1 MARNPSRRF
10 KDVVYEQLSRVGKAL
25 ASPRR
30 LELLDLLAQGPR
42 TVEGLARESGQTIA
56 NASQHLK
63 VLREARLVDSEK
75 SGLYVTYRL
84 ADQEVAALCRALRGV
99 AESRL
104 AEIERVTKD
113 FLRDRGL
120 LEPVD
125 ADALRDRVRR
135 GEVTVLDVRP
145 AEEYRAGHIPGAI
158 SLPLAVLERRLATL
172 PRDRELVAYCRGPY
186 CVLAVEAVQRL
197 RREGFQA
204 VRLEDGV
211 PEWQARGFAVAV
223 GDDAAG
229 SDR

>member
-42 TVEGLARESGQTIA
+42 TVEGLARESGQTVA

-125 ADALRDRVRR
+125 AGALRDRVRR

-158 SLPLAVLERRLATL
+158 SLPLAV
-172 PRDRELVAYCRGPY
+172 
-186 CVLAVEAVQRL
+186 
-197 RREGFQA
+197 
-204 VRLEDGV
+204 
-211 PEWQARGFAVAV
+211 
-223 GDDAAG
+223 
-229 SDR
+229 

>member
-1 MARNPSRRF
+1 MAKNPSRRF

-63 VLREARLVDSEK
+63 VLREARLVDAEK

-197 RREGFQA
+197 RREGFRA

-211 PEWQARGFAVAV
+211 PEWRARGLAVAV

-229 SDR
+229 E